1 MGIPIYE
8 RLIFLKRDNMT
19 CNILVGGGWGDE
31 GKGKCITYLCYYD
44 QPDIIA
50 RAGVGPNAGHSV
62 EFKGDKYGLRMIPS
76 GFFHTGARLLIG
88 AGVLVDPQVFHH
100 ELDYLNKYKV
110 KGRTFA
116 DYRCA
121 IIESKHKE
129 QDQASDHLSKKI
141 GSTGTGC
148 GPANSDR
155 VMRVA
160 KMADEVEEM
169 EGYTADVP
177 LEVNTALDEG
187 KDVFIEGSQGFGLS
201 LYYGTYPFVTSKD
214 TTACTAGADVGVGP
228 TRVDDVIVVFKSY
241 ITRVGEGPFPSEIS
255 QEKAEEMNL
264 EEYGTVTGRRRR
276 VGLFDMDLARESCMI
291 NGATQIALTCVDRI
305 YPSCERV
312 KDYSG
317 LSGEIKQFV
326 DEIQDATGVPVT
338 IISTG
343 PDLDDTIDLRSEL
356 L

>member
-1 MGIPIYE
+1 
-8 RLIFLKRDNMT
+8 
-19 CNILVGGGWGDE
+19 
-31 GKGKCITYLCYYD
+31 
-44 QPDIIA
+44 
-50 RAGVGPNAGHSV
+50 
-62 EFKGDKYGLRMIPS
+62 
-76 GFFHTGARLLIG
+76 
-88 AGVLVDPQVFHH
+88 
-100 ELDYLNKYKV
+100 
-110 KGRTFA
+110 
-116 DYRCA
+116 
-121 IIESKHKE
+121 
-129 QDQASDHLSKKI
+129 
-141 GSTGTGC
+141 
-148 GPANSDR
+148 
-155 VMRVA
+155 
-160 KMADEVEEM
+160 
-169 EGYTADVP
+169 
-177 LEVNTALDEG
+177 
-187 KDVFIEGSQGFGLS
+187 
-201 LYYGTYPFVTSKD
+201 
-214 TTACTAGADVGVGP
+214 
-228 TRVDDVIVVFKSY
+228 VDDVIVVFKSY